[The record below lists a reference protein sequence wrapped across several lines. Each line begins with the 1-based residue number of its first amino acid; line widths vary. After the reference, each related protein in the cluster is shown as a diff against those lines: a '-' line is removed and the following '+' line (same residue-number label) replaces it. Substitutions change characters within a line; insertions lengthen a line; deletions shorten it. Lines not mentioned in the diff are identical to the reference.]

1 MSDIFFAIEFQRHAT
16 SILFAIMRFKGT
28 SAATGRRGDG
38 MTSGVLGV
46 ELAFSSADCVGP
58 LESPRTIF

>member
-1 MSDIFFAIEFQRHAT
+1 
-16 SILFAIMRFKGT
+16 MRFKGT
-28 SAATGRRGDG
+28 SAATGRGGDG

-58 LESPRTIF
+58 LESPRTIL